1 MDSKYLSTV
10 QAMIE
15 QDLATS
21 RQLLAL
27 LEKETD
33 STQARDFAAMSEL
46 LKEKTPLLDG
56 LKKNAQ
62 IRSQLLLASNQAAN
76 EKNWSLLLESFNDDN
91 VKQTWQEVKTTI
103 EHCKTINNVNGKL
116 INRGVQSHM
125 ALLQIMRGNTQQSD
139 LYDAKGAKRSTNYS
153 GMLTQA

>member
-1 MDSKYLSTV
+1 
-10 QAMIE
+10 
-15 QDLATS
+15 
-21 RQLLAL
+21 
-27 LEKETD
+27 
-33 STQARDFAAMSEL
+33 MSEL

-62 IRSQLLLASNQAAN
+62 IRSKLLLSSNQAAN
-76 EKNWSLLLESFNDDN
+76 EKNWSLLLESFNDDS

-125 ALLQIMRGNTQQSD
+125 ALLQIMRGNTQQAD
-139 LYDAKGAKRSTNYS
+139 IYDAKGVKRSTNYS